1 MARKTARKI
10 DFSDAAQMSVRMLI
24 ASYFMAGAIGSIP
37 GADTGALL
45 APLLPEPLSR
55 IVAGSSSSRWPPW
68 FSWAS
73 RRAWRR

>member
-1 MARKTARKI
+1 
-10 DFSDAAQMSVRMLI
+10 MSVRMLI

-45 APLLPEPLSR
+45 APLLPEPMSR
-55 IVAGSSSSRWPPW
+55 MSPEASSSRWPRW